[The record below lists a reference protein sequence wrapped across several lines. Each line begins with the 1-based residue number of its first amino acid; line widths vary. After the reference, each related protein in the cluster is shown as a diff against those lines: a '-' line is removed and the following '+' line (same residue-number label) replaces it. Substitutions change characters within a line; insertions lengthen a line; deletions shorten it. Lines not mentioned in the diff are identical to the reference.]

1 MGYEN
6 KSVLITGAGSGFGQ
20 RLTERLSGMGAR
32 LVLGDINEAGLEAT
46 KALCTGP
53 VTPLRCDVSKE
64 ADCQALVAAGVEAY
78 GGLDVSY
85 NNAGMGGH
93 GPKPLHE
100 VTHEEF
106 DLTLR
111 VNTYGVFYGMKAQ
124 IPVMLQA
131 GSGVILNTSSVA
143 GILGAPFLGAY
154 AAAKHAVVGLTR
166 AAPSRCA
173 PAPVRAPG
181 MRRRRGPGP
190 TAPRRPRQARAAAEV
205 IGHSNGSRA
214 ARPTRLRYRMT
225 MPYDCSSVV
234 ST

>member
-20 RLTERLSGMGAR
+20 RLAERLNGMGAR

-53 VTPLRCDVSKE
+53 VTLLRCDVSKE

-78 GGLDVSY
+78 GGLDVAY

-93 GPKPLHE
+93 VPKPLHE

-143 GILGAPFLGAY
+143 GILGAPF
-154 AAAKHAVVGLTR
+154 
-166 AAPSRCA
+166 
-173 PAPVRAPG
+173 
-181 MRRRRGPGP
+181 
-190 TAPRRPRQARAAAEV
+190 
-205 IGHSNGSRA
+205 
-214 ARPTRLRYRMT
+214 
-225 MPYDCSSVV
+225 
-234 ST
+234 

>member
-1 MGYEN
+1 M
-6 KSVLITGAGSGFGQ
+6 LAAAQ
-20 RLTERLSGMGAR
+20 PRLAERLSGMGAR
-32 LVLGDINEAGLEAT
+32 LVPGISTGGLEDEGAS
-46 KALCTGP
+46 TGP
-53 VTPLRCDVSKE
+53 VTLRCDVAE
-64 ADCQALVAAGVEAY
+64 AERQALVAAGVEAY
-78 GGLDVSY
+78 GGLDVAY

-166 AAPSRCA
+166 AAADEYARKGLRVNAIC
-173 PAPVRAPG
+173 PAFADTPIRMVLSGIWACLKAFTRSQPGSAPG
-181 MRRRRGPGP
+181 RRCR
-190 TAPRRPRQARAAAEV
+190 
-205 IGHSNGSRA
+205 
-214 ARPTRLRYRMT
+214 
-225 MPYDCSSVV
+225 
-234 ST
+234 